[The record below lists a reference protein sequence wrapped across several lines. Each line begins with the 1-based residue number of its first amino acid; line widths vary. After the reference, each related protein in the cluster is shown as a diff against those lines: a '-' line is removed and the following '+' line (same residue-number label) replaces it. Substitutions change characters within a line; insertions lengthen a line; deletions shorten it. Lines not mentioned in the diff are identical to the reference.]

1 MEKYLREIFDML
13 AFNSFWLST
22 YWRFPVGNRVVQQEV
37 WGCAE
42 FKRSLAISCLYLL
55 CMFVFCHVCLFWSVA
70 HLGGERGGSH
80 RAICYFEGRPRED
93 LNVNQLNFPAM
104 VPPPNCEF
112 GIVNKVRF
120 KDYSPRGSIV
130 DDAKL

>member
-1 MEKYLREIFDML
+1 MLHFARLPLSLVICIFM
-13 AFNSFWLST
+13 SLS
-22 YWRFPVGNRVVQQEV
+22 
-37 WGCAE
+37 
-42 FKRSLAISCLYLL
+42 SLN
-55 CMFVFCHVCLFWSVA
+55 VCLLPCLSFWSVA
-70 HLGGERGGSH
+70 HLGEERGGSH

-130 DDAKL
+130 NDAKL